1 MSTAVRIDELRK
13 KFEENPRRYFAP
25 LANEYRK
32 AGDLLQAIG
41 LCREHLPK
49 QPGHMS
55 GYIVFG
61 QALYESGELV
71 EAQSVFEQALALD
84 PENLIALHHLGDI
97 AHDRGDF
104 AAARRWYERVLDAD
118 PRNDEIAAQLA
129 NLAASRT
136 PASVPVVPNFDTLA
150 KAPETP
156 AVAMEALGATIVPT
170 PDAVLRAVDV
180 DAWNARPASHSP
192 IDLEAMV
199 DGSDAT
205 IRSVNAVNESVAAPL
220 VSSVPDESDPFGFPE
235 STDAVDVTS
244 PSDFLATAEHADAE
258 ADAQSAAAAMSFEEG
273 LVAPL
278 WPDTSDLVTRAT
290 TPRETAASVPSP
302 RSVQSIDDAISAFGR
317 ESYDL
322 TPVDAADAVVS
333 EPPTLATSG
342 DEPSFT
348 IEPFAPVAELHAAD
362 ESLIETQEFEAPV
375 SSAPEFDA
383 PVFAEAS
390 SIETS
395 SIETSSFEAPSI
407 DAMFDAPDETVF
419 DAPEEAIFDVP
430 AYEANYAPDEYVP
443 EYLSGTP
450 TDETVAEQI
459 ADIEPVADE
468 QELLPSV
475 ELFAP
480 ADDVISPLFEE
491 ASDAATMDD
500 TSLPWLAESAT
511 TPAAS
516 FANVTEMYDADEP
529 IEAAEPS
536 APAFV
541 TETMAE
547 LLVTQGF
554 IQRAVEVYDELVRRR
569 PYDSVLRDRADEVR
583 AMLTA
588 SPEALTEKADTPVYS
603 IGHQFEAP
611 PIDESALPFQP
622 TSAFHESMSD
632 TEETTIDPWMGR
644 AASLTPSRSFVTPS
658 YATPAIPL
666 IAQPFAALEQPT
678 DDVPRTPAAFFAQT
692 PTMTPSLTPAATPA
706 IAPYAQPV
714 REQEPE
720 RRLAREWFAALAAR
734 RVPRRTPA
742 QPTQAVVAS
751 PEGLAALFGNEAATQ
766 DDIAARALA
775 DAFAPVSAEELEAG
789 SALDFEFARQTT
801 PSYTTAIPSGSKS
814 MAPIPATTSPTPRA
828 MTPAIG
834 ASAVNMAPPVTTP
847 SSNAGFAFDK
857 FFPDPAARRGTPMAT
872 TPVVPPPAVTDDL
885 AQFSQWLKGLGHQ

>member
-71 EAQSVFEQALALD
+71 EAQAVFEQALALD

-136 PASVPVVPNFDTLA
+136 PASAPVVPNFDTLA
-150 KAPETP
+150 KVSETP
-156 AVAMEALGATIVPT
+156 ALAMDAVGATIAPT
-170 PDAVLRAVDV
+170 PDSVLRAVDV
-180 DAWNARPASHSP
+180 DIWNARPASHSP

-199 DGSDAT
+199 DGTEAAVDA
-205 IRSVNAVNESVAAPL
+205 VAPL
-220 VSSVPDESDPFGFPE
+220 TAFEATAAELTTADSSADSTGDTSGDTEEADPFGFPE
-235 STDAVDVTS
+235 SAPALDVSTNADFYDADAVAGAAGDAVD
-244 PSDFLATAEHADAE
+244 
-258 ADAQSAAAAMSFEEG
+258 AANDDVSFEEG

-278 WPDTSDLVTRAT
+278 WPDTSDLVARAT
-290 TPRETAASVPSP
+290 TPREITASVPSP

-317 ESYDL
+317 ESYDP
-322 TPVDAADAVVS
+322 TPIQPVEAVQEAVDAPLTIASELPLAVEPAVS
-333 EPPTLATSG
+333 MFEAAT
-342 DEPSFT
+342 
-348 IEPFAPVAELHAAD
+348 AD
-362 ESLIETQEFEAPV
+362 ESLIETQEFEAPIARADDAADAALADDV
-375 SSAPEFDA
+375 QTTFAEAAVIDEPLVDESPTDEPLADEPTIDALFNAPAMLDAPALFDA
-383 PVFAEAS
+383 P
-390 SIETS
+390 
-395 SIETSSFEAPSI
+395 
-407 DAMFDAPDETVF
+407 AMFDAPQD
-419 DAPEEAIFDVP
+419 DDV
-430 AYEANYAPDEYVP
+430 
-443 EYLSGTP
+443 
-450 TDETVAEQI
+450 
-459 ADIEPVADE
+459 
-468 QELLPSV
+468 LPSV

-480 ADDVISPLFEE
+480 IDEAESPLFEQATDE
-491 ASDAATMDD
+491 VMASDAT
-500 TSLPWLAESAT
+500 LPWLAE
-511 TPAAS
+511 TPTAEAAP
-516 FANVTEMYDADEP
+516 FADVADMYEVDEP
-529 IEAAEPS
+529 AEADEPS

-569 PYDSVLRDRADEVR
+569 PYDGVLRDRAQEVR
-583 AMLTA
+583 EMLTA
-588 SPEALTEKADTPVYS
+588 APEASAEKADTPVYG

-611 PIDESALPFQP
+611 PIDETALPFQP
-622 TSAFHESMSD
+622 TSAFNEALSD
-632 TEETTIDPWMGR
+632 GEETTIDPWMGR

-666 IAQPFAALEQPT
+666 IAQPFAALEQPMAE
-678 DDVPRTPAAFFAQT
+678 PRLTPRASSSY
-692 PTMTPSLTPAATPA
+692 TPSHTPA
-706 IAPYAQPV
+706 ITAAVTPAVAPYAQPQ
-714 REQEPE
+714 REQDPP

-742 QPTQAVVAS
+742 QPTAAIAAS

-775 DAFAPVSAEELEAG
+775 DAFAPVSADELEAG

-801 PSYTTAIPSGSKS
+801 PSYTTAIPSGAKS

-834 ASAVNMAPPVTTP
+834 AAAVTASSVTTP

-857 FFPDPAARRGTPMAT
+857 FFPDPAARRGTPIAT

-885 AQFSQWLKGLGHQ
+885 AQFSAWLKGLGQQ